1 MATTTG
7 IARICATMVVASLM
21 GSSDGLA
28 QPANRLQPFVAE
40 NKLYAIHKP
49 ADWKVKEDSRPD
61 MFRILL
67 SSPEGLSTVD
77 FFWARN
83 EVGKANALWFV
94 GAFIPE
100 TAVGPRA

>member
-7 IARICATMVVASLM
+7 TAKIYTAIVAASLM

-77 FFWARN
+77 FF
-83 EVGKANALWFV
+83 
-94 GAFIPE
+94 
-100 TAVGPRA
+100 